1 MSHQNLT
8 SKQAAFV
15 AEYLVYRNASEAA
28 RRAGYSVKTAEQ
40 VGHQLLKKTS
50 VRAAIDSGLSKQ
62 VNTLEITAERI
73 LKERARLAFLDP
85 RKLFDGAGV
94 PTPIEKLDPDTAAA
108 IVGID
113 VLEQYEGSGEE
124 RRFVGYVKK
133 YRLASKDPS
142 LAALEKRFG
151 LLEKPVHFRLPQVT
165 DAASCAQAQ
174 AAIIEALA
182 GGQLLPSEADALSR
196 LVENHRRSLE
206 TLDLERRV
214 TALEEQHG

>member
-1 MSHQNLT
+1 MPLT
-8 SKQAAFV
+8 PKQAAFV
-15 AEYLVYRNASEAA
+15 AEYLVHHNASEAA
-28 RRAGYSVKTAEQ
+28 RRAGYSVKTAGQIGEK
-40 VGHQLLKKTS
+40 LLKKAEI
-50 VRAAIDSGLSKQ
+50 RAAIAAGLAKQ
-62 VNTLEITAERI
+62 ADTLEITAERI

-85 RKLFDGAGV
+85 RKLFDEEGA
-94 PTPIEKLDPDTAAA
+94 PIPIQDLDPDTAAA

-113 VLEQYEGSGEE
+113 VLEQYEGSGED

-133 YRLASKDPS
+133 YRLAGKDPS

-151 LLEKPVHFRLPQVT
+151 LVEKPVRFKLHPVT

-206 TLDLERRV
+206 TQELERRV
-214 TALEEQHG
+214 AALEEQHG

>member
-1 MSHQNLT
+1 MPLT
-8 SKQAAFV
+8 PKQSAFI
-15 AEYLVYRNASEAA
+15 AEYLMDKNATQAA
-28 RRAGYSVKTAEQ
+28 IRAGYSMKTADAIGKEN
-40 VGHQLLKKTS
+40 LRKPPI
-50 VRAAIDSGLSKQ
+50 RAAIEAGLAKQ
-62 VNTLEITAERI
+62 ANTLEITAERI

-85 RKLFDGAGV
+85 RKLFDESGA
-94 PTPIEKLDPDTAAA
+94 PIPIQDLDPDTAAA
-108 IVGID
+108 IVGMD
-113 VLEQYEGSGEE
+113 VLEQYEGSGED

-133 YRLASKDPS
+133 YRLAGKDPS

-151 LLEKPVHFRLPQVT
+151 LVEKPVRFKLPLVT

-206 TLDLERRV
+206 TQDIERRV
-214 TALEEQHG
+214 AALEEKHG